1 MTPEEAAITPCAFCE
16 ILSGAEPARFIARRA
31 TASAFL
37 PLPEGSLAPLHTL
50 VVPNRHVLSITDAEE
65 VELQACLNLVQ
76 HLARAMVDVLGV
88 GGINLLNASGPYSE
102 QSVPHLHFHV
112 VPRWM
117 GDGFSTW
124 PAGRSHHQLPE
135 SAADRLSEALGVP

>member
-1 MTPEEAAITPCAFCE
+1 MPCVFCG
-16 ILSGAEPARFIARRA
+16 IVSGAAPAQFVARRT

-37 PLPEGSLAPLHTL
+37 PLPEGSLAPLHAL
-50 VVPNRHVLSITDAEE
+50 VVPNRHVSGIMDAEE
-65 VELQACLNLVQ
+65 VDIQACLNLVQ
-76 HLARAMVDVLGV
+76 QLARAMVDVLGA

-117 GDGFSTW
+117 GDGFTTW
-124 PAGRSHHQLPE
+124 PASRSQHQLPE
-135 SAADRLSEALGVP
+135 SASRKLSEALEAL